1 MCKAKA
7 PEFRISYR
15 LLFETLLVASAL
27 SFFLFLPP
35 LWAQS
40 PDLPPAPVRAKVA
53 TACLE
58 CHESRIILQQRL
70 SRAAWTKEVDKMIK
84 WGAVVDAADR
94 DAFIDYL
101 STNFPPDK
109 PPEPAVRS
117 SSSPKEQIAG
127 RERDNLREPRMELC
141 DPARRTVSAP
151 AQQCSSRLLSCADET
166 RHLRS
171 GGQRKR

>member
-1 MCKAKA
+1 MCKRKA
-7 PEFRISYR
+7 PGSHINSR
-15 LLFETLLVASAL
+15 LLSETLLVVFAL

-40 PDLPPAPVRAKVA
+40 PDLPPGPVRAKVV

-70 SRAAWTKEVDKMIK
+70 SKATWAKEVDKMIK

-109 PPEPAVRS
+109 PPEPAVKS
-117 SSSPKEQIAG
+117 SS
-127 RERDNLREPRMELC
+127 
-141 DPARRTVSAP
+141 
-151 AQQCSSRLLSCADET
+151 
-166 RHLRS
+166 
-171 GGQRKR
+171 GQKSK